1 MTSEKDNNH
10 KLNHF
15 FKAEYQHLKSYV
27 KSRIAQSADRDAED
41 IIQDVALKLLSR
53 NNASPITNV
62 AGFVYGSIKNKIV
75 DIMRTRRPIK
85 ATDIEEEDRLI
96 DLMDWLYEQAD
107 NAYSERMKHELKQA
121 IAALPP
127 HYSEV
132 ILAIDFGKMSYK
144 ELSIETGKSQG
155 TLMSRRHR
163 ALSIL
168 HNQLIKTKNQ
178 QL

>member
-1 MTSEKDNNH
+1 MKPEKDNNH

-27 KSRIAQSADRDAED
+27 KSRISESADRDAED
-41 IIQDVALKLLSR
+41 IIQDVALNLFSR
-53 NNASPITNV
+53 NNTSPITNV

-75 DIMRTRRPIK
+75 DIMRTRKPSS
-85 ATDIEEEDRLI
+85 DIADEEEDRLI

-107 NAYSERMKHELKQA
+107 NAYSERMKHELKRA
-121 IAALPP
+121 IAMLPAN
-127 HYSEV
+127 YREV
-132 ILAIDFGKMSYK
+132 ILAVDFEKLSYK
-144 ELSIETGKSQG
+144 QLSEETGISQG

-168 HNQLIKTKNQ
+168 HNQLIKKKNQ